1 MKWSEAHGVHFLKEM
16 TLYQPWL
23 HKKGT
28 TERGEIWA
36 NFATCL
42 GAHTEL
48 TFRVTQRSIRDRY
61 ILLERRYK
69 KKIAEE
75 EKASGIS
82 PEPTELDRLME
93 DIVTL
98 FEEADKS
105 EAEKKRKLEEEAAE
119 IQEIRRV
126 SLETFKETKE
136 RNPDEKPKK
145 KQRASGADAIA
156 FIKEKIRQEGI
167 QKENELELKKQ
178 EMELKK
184 DEMELERR
192 LRQEELEM
200 RRKEFEERNNMNMAL
215 LQQQQQQTNALLT
228 LLQKFASK

>member
-1 MKWSEAHGVHFLKEM
+1 M
-16 TLYQPWL
+16 
-23 HKKGT
+23 
-28 TERGEIWA
+28 
-36 NFATCL
+36 
-42 GAHTEL
+42 
-48 TFRVTQRSIRDRY
+48 
-61 ILLERRYK
+61 
-69 KKIAEE
+69 
-75 EKASGIS
+75 
-82 PEPTELDRLME
+82 
-93 DIVTL
+93 
-98 FEEADKS
+98 
-105 EAEKKRKLEEEAAE
+105 
-119 IQEIRRV
+119 

-136 RNPDEKPKK
+136 RNPDEKSKK

-167 QKENELELKKQ
+167 QKENELEFKKQ

-184 DEMELERR
+184 DEIELERR